1 MPELKN
7 RPKHRYKKKNNTY
20 SQIVCTAIF
29 RIRAFRSTEITKQC
43 CESGSNRIRTFFPDP
58 ELFVL
63 DPDPAKI
70 TD

>member
-1 MPELKN
+1 MPELKKGQN
-7 RPKHRYKKKNNTY
+7 IDIKRKTAHIHRSYE
-20 SQIVCTAIF
+20 I
-29 RIRAFRSTEITKQC
+29 RIIAFRSTEITEQC